1 MKDLRIIQNRPLDSM
16 LIVDN
21 YVSAFGTQLANGIPI
36 LPYQGESSDSEL
48 LHLRTYLR
56 KLLNQGDNVVEA
68 NKLVFSLDRLRQC
81 KESTQYL
88 QHLLATANL
97 LPWLV
102 GQDFDGSPAP
112 PPSDSES
119 T

>member
-1 MKDLRIIQNRPLDSM
+1 M

-36 LPYQGESSDSEL
+36 LPFQGESNDCEL
-48 LHLRTYLR
+48 LQLRTYLH
-56 KLLNQGDNVVEA
+56 KLLNQGDNLVEA
-68 NKLVFSLDRLRQC
+68 NKFVFSLDKLRQC

-88 QHLLATANL
+88 QHLLATAEN

-102 GQDFDGSPAP
+102 GKDFDGSPAP

>member
-1 MKDLRIIQNRPLDSM
+1 MNSI

-21 YVSAFGTQLANGIPI
+21 WVSAFGTQLGNGIPI
-36 LPYQGESSDSEL
+36 LPFHGDPNDKEL
-48 LHLRTYLR
+48 LHLRSYLC
-56 KLLNQGDNVVEA
+56 KLADRGGEVVET
-68 NKLVFSLDRLRQC
+68 NRQVFGLERLRQC

-88 QHLLATANL
+88 QHLQAADDINCWLAAK
-97 LPWLV
+97 PS
-102 GQDFDGSPAP
+102 DGCPAP